1 MSAFRRMASVGLIAL
16 LCGITSASAARK
28 RAKKLLRPLKPYAV
42 SYSPALRWKTT
53 LGMGFNSVPALADL
67 DLDGAVDIVVSAAD
81 GTLFRLNESG
91 AVVWKYELPEVPTA
105 GVTLG
110 DVDRDGTLDILV
122 ACDTELLCIDAR
134 GLLKWRYRIGGI
146 AARPEVEGESDGL
159 SGRKEAIE
167 SFSTIADLD
176 GDGRPEVIFGA
187 NDSTLHVLNSK
198 GQQKWSF
205 KTRSWIVGGV
215 AVANIQGDK
224 SLELVFGSMDSNIYC
239 LDAQGRLKWKYAAG
253 DWVQSSPAIGDVDA
267 DGSLDVV
274 VSSDDGYL
282 YCLSRRGTLK
292 WRRNFNDAGTRS
304 RTYLALADLDGDR
317 TLETIAV
324 RPDGQIRAF
333 LWNGDPAWRTSLG
346 GGIVGAPLVA
356 DLNGDGYQEIIAAT
370 QDGTVAAVST
380 WGNLQWSVDVGEGI
394 EGTPALADLDRDGKW
409 EFYVANLMNDRQ
421 SGFFSAYEVSA
432 RGGNAA
438 WLALKGDPY
447 RTGSASNARDYGANL
462 RKGGDYAT
470 AWEPFSAGY
479 RPKVGTPAPRRL
491 RVSLL
496 PLDDARG
503 NRDGALDPGETAW
516 VRVRVQNLG
525 KGPSFDNS
533 LSLDLGRSFLKIDR
547 ARAYLGWMA
556 PGATKTAVFR
566 LSAPT
571 LAQIQ
576 AQQAQGIFRD
586 IAETDDFEPDAVK
599 GTRKLRR
606 KAIQKPK
613 SKASYGAQTLAMTV
627 YESGVPAALARATIF
642 NVPPLPPQLQIARV
656 QVLDGKSS
664 LTSGNGNGR
673 LDAGENVVLRVLL
686 RNNNLTTAKTATA
699 TLSSATRDVLPATP
713 SVPLQSIVPFGSRTL
728 NFSLR
733 VAKRLGAK
741 KAVLKLSSYAT
752 TTGGAAPARAQL
764 ITLPLGGSASD
775 VTPPQITLI
784 NPKTAIFSTRAAQI
798 TIRGRI
804 SDLSPLSSV
813 LFERKKVAVR
823 GGQFAFFRALK
834 IGENVFPISATDAAG
849 NSSTRWVRVIRKP

>member
-1 MSAFRRMASVGLIAL
+1 MNIRFNFQPRWALLMTLGAL
-16 LCGITSASAARK
+16 LCGAASTDAAPK

-42 SYSPALRWKTT
+42 SYAPALRWKTT
-53 LGMGFNSVPALADL
+53 LGLGFNAVPALADL
-67 DLDGAVDIVVSAAD
+67 DLDGSVDIVMSAAD

-91 AVVWKYELPEVPTA
+91 AVVWQFELPQVPTA

-134 GLLKWRYRIGGI
+134 GRLKWRYRVGGI
-146 AARPEVEGESDGL
+146 APRDEVEGETDGL

-167 SFSTIADLD
+167 SIATIADLD
-176 GDGRPEVIFGA
+176 GDGRPEVVFGA
-187 NDSTLHVLNSK
+187 NDSTLHVLNSQGK
-198 GQQKWSF
+198 EKWSF

-239 LDAQGRLKWKYAAG
+239 LDARGNLKWKYAAG

-274 VSSDDGYL
+274 ISSDDGYL

-317 TLETIAV
+317 TLETVLA
-324 RPDGQIRAF
+324 RPDGEVRVF
-333 LWNGDPAWRTSLG
+333 LWNGDPAWRQNLS

-370 QDGTVAAVST
+370 QNGTVAAVST
-380 WGNLQWSVDVGEGI
+380 WGNLQWQVDVGEGI
-394 EGTPALADLDRDGKW
+394 EATPALADLDRDGKW
-409 EFYVANLMNDRQ
+409 EFYVANLMSDRQ
-421 SGFFSAYEVSA
+421 SGFLSAYELSA
-432 RGGNAA
+432 PGGNAA
-438 WLALKGDPY
+438 WPSLKGDPY
-447 RTGSASNARDYGANL
+447 RTGSATNARDYGANL

-470 AWEPFSAGY
+470 AWEPFGAGY
-479 RPKVGTPAPRRL
+479 RPKIGTPAPRRL

-525 KGPSFDNS
+525 RGPSFDNS

-547 ARAYLGWMA
+547 PRAYLGWMA

-571 LAQIQ
+571 LAQLQ
-576 AQQAQGIFRD
+576 AQENQGIFRD
-586 IAETDDFEPDAVK
+586 IAETDDFEP
-599 GTRKLRR
+599 
-606 KAIQKPK
+606 
-613 SKASYGAQTLAMTV
+613 
-627 YESGVPAALARATIF
+627 E
-642 NVPPLPPQLQIARV
+642 
-656 QVLDGKSS
+656 
-664 LTSGNGNGR
+664 
-673 LDAGENVVLRVLL
+673 
-686 RNNNLTTAKTATA
+686 
-699 TLSSATRDVLPATP
+699 
-713 SVPLQSIVPFGSRTL
+713 
-728 NFSLR
+728 
-733 VAKRLGAK
+733 
-741 KAVLKLSSYAT
+741 
-752 TTGGAAPARAQL
+752 
-764 ITLPLGGSASD
+764 
-775 VTPPQITLI
+775 
-784 NPKTAIFSTRAAQI
+784 
-798 TIRGRI
+798 
-804 SDLSPLSSV
+804 
-813 LFERKKVAVR
+813 
-823 GGQFAFFRALK
+823 
-834 IGENVFPISATDAAG
+834 
-849 NSSTRWVRVIRKP
+849 